1 MSIPTTIPFKR
12 RHSTF
17 DPFGANMRNHLLEIF
32 IVCLF
37 VTHSISGWSQE
48 NDNAEPTAVD
58 VEFFEKNIRPVLS
71 SECYQCHAS
80 DSKQIKGGLVLDS
93 RAGIR
98 RGGDSGPAVV
108 PKNLGESLIIDALK
122 HDSFKMPPKGKLPE
136 KVILAFETWIE
147 MGAPDPRDGGE
158 LARSKIDFDKEREH
172 WAYRPVS
179 LPAQTGLTVK
189 NTKWPNNTIDYYILA
204 RMESQGLRPSRVA
217 SKLSLIR
224 RATFDLIGLPPKPA
238 DIDAYIED
246 ESPEAFSK
254 VIERLLKS
262 PHYGERWGRYWLD
275 VARYSEDQ
283 AHTFATKPNTNGYRY
298 RDWVISAFN
307 RDMPYDQFVKLQIAG
322 DLIGP
327 TTAQPYEHIIAL
339 GFFGLGAQYYKNTD
353 REQAMADE
361 LDDRIDT
368 LTRGFLGLTVS
379 CARCHDHKFDPIP
392 TQDYYSLAGIF
403 SSSRL
408 NNTPLCDAVD
418 IKKYNDG
425 QKLIKETDNAVKKFL
440 ADHKATAAQSKVGEI
455 AKYMRAVWWYQSSS
469 VDGQSANTAEI
480 AKVNGLNEFLLKRWI
495 KFLDYKNKGRIPEL
509 NEWFA
514 VTSEDAQ
521 VTNPGSQVPQAVAAV
536 SDKFQANVISLSNVN
551 SKGVS
556 VTNLMQPAP
565 GESRKPGSPLFVTP
579 PATKVRPLVG
589 MDVDIRGATEIHL
602 YVGDAGNGRSCD
614 HADWISPRF
623 VNDAGEELMLSG
635 LPVKRSD
642 SFGGPVVNKNYQ
654 GKKIRVGGKEYPNGI
669 GVHATSTIVFDI
681 PDGYS
686 RFRAM
691 GGLDNSGSDQA
702 GGCGDQASVQFAVY
716 TESPSV
722 LPGKVG
728 NDLLTQVLGKDGPFA
743 IADGDLE
750 NFLSVELKAVLQNLR
765 DLHDNAKKNATPMY
779 AIAHAYTEG
788 TPKDMRVFVRGDPAN
803 KREIAP
809 RRFLRVLS
817 QEVPVSYAEGSGR
830 KELAEDIAA
839 DDNPLTPRVM
849 ANRIWQHHFGRG
861 IVNTPSNFGKLGD
874 PPTHP
879 ELLDHLA
886 YSFVESGWSIKDL
899 HRQIM
904 LSATYQ
910 QSADAND
917 ANSKIDADNIYLWK
931 MNRQR
936 LDIEAWRDA
945 LLDISGRLDPK
956 LAGPSTNL
964 ADANNVR
971 RTVYAKISR
980 HDLDNLLRLFDF
992 PDANISNAKRSLT
1005 TVPQQQLFVLNSP
1018 FMIAQ
1023 AKAFAA
1029 RVQQERPD
1037 SEESR
1042 ITHVF
1047 RLAYGRHPSKAEMSL
1062 AKSFLTIEET
1072 DKNQLTRWERF
1083 AQAILAANEFM
1094 YLD

>member
-1 MSIPTTIPFKR
+1 MQK
-12 RHSTF
+12 
-17 DPFGANMRNHLLEIF
+17 HLIRILVIW
-32 IVCLF
+32 LF
-37 VTHSISGWSQE
+37 VCQSISIWGQE
-48 NDNAEPTAVD
+48 TEVENPTVAG
-58 VEFFEKNIRPVLS
+58 VEFFENNIRPVLS
-71 SECYQCHAS
+71 SQCYQCHAS
-80 DSKQIKGGLVLDS
+80 DAKQIKGGLVLDT
-93 RAGIR
+93 RVGIR
-98 RGGDSGPAVV
+98 RGGDSGSAVV
-108 PKNLGESLIIDALK
+108 PNNLDESLIIGALE
-122 HDSFKMPPKGKLPE
+122 HESFKMPPKGKLPE
-136 KVILAFETWIE
+136 KVIAAFKNWIE
-147 MGAPDPRDGGE
+147 MGAPDPRDGDE
-158 LARSKIDFDKEREH
+158 LARSVIDFDKEREY
-172 WAYRPVS
+172 WAYQPVS
-179 LPAQTGLTVK
+179 LPPRPRVRDS
-189 NTKWPNNTIDYYILA
+189 KWPSNTIDYYTLA
-204 RMESQGLRPSRVA
+204 RMESQGLRPSRAA

-224 RATFDLIGLPPKPA
+224 RATFDLIGLPPKPT
-238 DIDAYIED
+238 DIDAYIQD

-254 VIERLLKS
+254 VIERLLQS

-327 TTAQPYEHIIAL
+327 TTAEPYEHIIAL

-392 TQDYYSLAGIF
+392 TQDYYSIAGIF

-408 NNTPLCDAVD
+408 NNTPLCDPGD
-418 IKKYNDG
+418 IKEYKDG
-425 QKLIKETDNAVKKFL
+425 QKLIKDTDNAIKKFL
-440 ADHKATAAQSKVGEI
+440 ADHKTTAAQSKGGEI
-455 AKYMRAVWWYQSSS
+455 ANYMRGVWLY
-469 VDGQSANTAEI
+469 QSANADGQTASTAEI
-480 AKVNGLNEFLLKRWI
+480 AKVNKLNEFLLKRWI
-495 KFLDYKNKGRIPEL
+495 KFLDQKNKGRIPEL
-509 NEWFA
+509 DEWFE
-514 VTSEDAQ
+514 VTSEDALSN
-521 VTNPGSQVPQAVAAV
+521 TPGSTVPAAV
-536 SDKFQANVISLSNVN
+536 STVCDEFQASVMALSGVD
-551 SKGVS
+551 SKGIS
-556 VTNLMQPAP
+556 VTNLIRPIP
-565 GESRKPGSPLFVTP
+565 GETAKPGSPLFVTP

-589 MDVDIRGATEIHL
+589 VDVDIRGATEIYL

-681 PDGYS
+681 PAGYS

-743 IADGDLE
+743 IADGDIE
-750 NFLSVELKAVLQNLR
+750 NFLSTELKVALQDLR
-765 DLHDNAKKNATPMY
+765 NLHDNAKKNATPMY
-779 AIAHAYTEG
+779 AIAHAYTEA

-809 RRFLRVLS
+809 RRFLQVLS
-817 QEVPVSYAEGSGR
+817 QEVPVSYVEGSGR
-830 KELAEDIAA
+830 KELAEDIASA
-839 DDNPLTPRVM
+839 DNPLTPRVM

-886 YSFVESGWSIKDL
+886 YSFVQSGWSIKDL
-899 HRQIM
+899 HREIM

-910 QSADAND
+910 QSADLNVD
-917 ANSKIDADNIYLWK
+917 NSEIDADNVYFWR
-931 MNRQR
+931 MNLRR

-945 LLDISGRLDPK
+945 LLDISGRLDPT

-980 HDLDNLLRLFDF
+980 HELDSLLRLFDF
-992 PDANISNAKRSLT
+992 PDANITNSKRSHT

-1029 RVQQERPD
+1029 RVLQEHPD

-1042 ITHVF
+1042 IDYAF
-1047 RLAYGRHPSKAEMSL
+1047 RLAYGRHSSKAETEL
-1062 AKSFLTIEET
+1062 ATSYLAIEET
-1072 DKNQLTRWERF
+1072 EKNQLTRWERF

>member
-1 MSIPTTIPFKR
+1 MLF
-12 RHSTF
+12 F
-17 DPFGANMRNHLLEIF
+17 CLL
-32 IVCLF
+32 VS
-37 VTHSISGWSQE
+37 HSICVWSQE
-48 NDNAEPTAVD
+48 TDHDKPTVAG

-71 SECYQCHAS
+71 SQCYQCHAS
-80 DSKQIKGGLVLDS
+80 DAKQIKGGLVLDS

-98 RGGDSGPAVV
+98 RGGDSGAAVV
-108 PKNLGESLIIDALK
+108 PKDLGESLIIDALK

-158 LARSKIDFDKEREH
+158 LTRSKIDFDKEREH

-179 LPAQTGLTVK
+179 LPPRPVVK
-189 NTKWPNNTIDYYILA
+189 NAKWPNNTIDYYILA
-204 RMESQGLRPSRVA
+204 RMESLGLRPSGTA
-217 SKLSLIR
+217 KKLSLIR
-224 RATFDLIGLPPKPA
+224 RATFDLIGLPPKPK

-254 VIERLLKS
+254 VIERLLQS

-322 DLIGP
+322 DLLGP
-327 TTAQPYEHIIAL
+327 TTARPYEHIIAL
-339 GFFGLGAQYYKNTD
+339 GYLGLGAQYYKNTD
-353 REQAMADE
+353 REQALADE
-361 LDDRIDT
+361 LDDRVDT

-392 TQDYYSLAGIF
+392 TQDYYSIAGIF

-408 NNTPLCDAVD
+408 NNTPLCDPGD
-418 IKKYNDG
+418 IKEYTDG
-425 QKLIKETDNAVKKFL
+425 QKLIKDTDNAVKKFL

-455 AKYMRAVWWYQSSS
+455 AKYMRAVWLFQSANAE
-469 VDGQSANTAEI
+469 GQSASSAEI
-480 AKVNGLNEFLLKRWI
+480 AKVNELNEFLLKRWI
-495 KFLDYKNKGRIPEL
+495 KFLDQKNKDRIAEL
-509 NEWFA
+509 DEWFA
-514 VTSEDAQ
+514 ATSGDALAN
-521 VTNPGSQVPQAVAAV
+521 NPGSEVPAAI
-536 SDKFQANVISLSNVN
+536 STICDEFQARVMALSGVD

-556 VTNLMQPAP
+556 VTNLIRTIP
-565 GESRKPGSPLFVTP
+565 GETAKSGSPLFVTP

-602 YVGDAGNGRSCD
+602 YVGEAGNGRSCD

-623 VNDAGEELMLSG
+623 VNDAGAELMLST

-750 NFLSVELKAVLQNLR
+750 NFLSVELKAKLQNLR

-809 RRFLRVLS
+809 RRFLQVLS
-817 QEVPVSYAEGSGR
+817 QGVPVSYAEGSGR
-830 KELAEDIAA
+830 KELAEDIASP
-839 DDNPLTPRVM
+839 DNPLTARVM
-849 ANRIWQHHFGRG
+849 ANRVWQHHFGRG
-861 IVNTPSNFGKLGD
+861 IVNTPSNFGKLGAA
-874 PPTHP
+874 PTHP

-886 YSFVESGWSIKDL
+886 YSFVQSGWSIKDL
-899 HRQIM
+899 HREIM

-910 QSADAND
+910 QSADLNAN
-917 ANSKIDADNIYLWK
+917 NSEIDADNVYFWR
-931 MNRQR
+931 MNLRR

-945 LLDISGRLDPK
+945 LLDISGRLDPA
-956 LAGPSTNL
+956 LEGPSTNL

-971 RTVYAKISR
+971 RTVYGKISR
-980 HDLDNLLRLFDF
+980 HELDNLLRLFDF
-992 PDANISNAKRSLT
+992 PDANITNSKRSQT

-1029 RVQQERPD
+1029 RVLQEHPD
-1037 SEESR
+1037 SEEGR
-1042 ITHVF
+1042 IDHAF
-1047 RLAYGRHPSKAEMSL
+1047 RLAYGRHSSKAETEL
-1062 AKSFLTIEET
+1062 AKSYLIIEET
-1072 DKNQLTRWERF
+1072 EKNQLTRWERF

>member
-1 MSIPTTIPFKR
+1 
-12 RHSTF
+12 
-17 DPFGANMRNHLLEIF
+17 MRNHLLWILF
-32 IVCLF
+32 VCLF
-37 VTHSISGWSQE
+37 VPHSICGGSQE
-48 NDNAEPTAVD
+48 TDQINPTAAG

-71 SECYQCHAS
+71 NHCYQCHAS
-80 DSKQIKGGLVLDS
+80 DAKQIKGGLVLDS

-108 PKNLGESLIIDALK
+108 PKNLSESLIVDALK
-122 HDSFKMPPKGKLPE
+122 HDSFKMPPKGKLPD
-136 KVILAFETWIE
+136 KVISAFESWIE

-158 LARSKIDFDKEREH
+158 VARSDIDFDKEREH

-179 LPAQTGLTVK
+179 RTPRPDVRDK
-189 NTKWPNNTIDYYILA
+189 KWPNNTIDYYILD
-204 RMESQGLRPSRVA
+204 RMESKGLRPSRTA

-238 DIDAYIED
+238 DVDAYLQD

-254 VIERLLKS
+254 VVERLLQS

-327 TTAQPYEHIIAL
+327 TTERPFEHIIAL
-339 GFFGLGAQYYKNTD
+339 GYFGLGAQYYKNTD
-353 REQAMADE
+353 REQALADE
-361 LDDRIDT
+361 LDDRVDT

-392 TQDYYSLAGIF
+392 TRDYYSIAGIF

-408 NNTPLCDAVD
+408 NNTPLCDPVD
-418 IKKYNDG
+418 IKEYNDG
-425 QKLIKETDNAVKKFL
+425 QKLIKETDGAVKKFL
-440 ADHKATAAQSKVGEI
+440 TDYKAMSAQSKVGEI
-455 AKYMRAVWWYQSSS
+455 GKYMRAVWRFQLSSI
-469 VDGQSANTAEI
+469 DGKTANAAEI
-480 AKVNGLNEFLLKRWI
+480 AKATGVNEFILKRWI
-495 KFLDYKNKGRIPEL
+495 QFLDPKNKSRIPEL
-509 NEWFA
+509 APWFA
-514 VTSEDAQ
+514 VVPKISQATDAI
-521 VTNPGSQVPQAVAAV
+521 PEEVAAV
-536 SDKFQANVISLSNVN
+536 CDEFQARVISLANVN
-551 SKGVS
+551 SNGVS
-556 VTNLMQPAP
+556 VTNLLQPVP
-565 GESRKPGSPLFVTP
+565 GESPKPGSPLFVTP
-579 PATKVRPLVG
+579 AATKVRPLVG
-589 MDVDIRGATEIHL
+589 IDVDLRGAKEIYL

-614 HADWISPRF
+614 HADWIAPRF
-623 VNDAGEELMLSG
+623 VNDAGEELMLSE
-635 LPVKRSD
+635 LKIKRSD
-642 SFGGPVVNKNYQ
+642 SFGGPVVNKSYQ
-654 GKKIRVGGKEYPNGI
+654 GKKIRVGGKEYANGI

-686 RFRAM
+686 KFKAM

-716 TESPSV
+716 TQTPSV

-728 NDLLTQVLGKDGPFA
+728 NDLLTHVLGKDGPFS
-743 IADGDLE
+743 IADGDIE
-750 NFLSVELKAVLQNLR
+750 KSLSADLKAELQHLR
-765 DLHDNAKKNATPMY
+765 TLNDTAKKNAPPMY

-809 RRFLRVLS
+809 RRFLQVLS
-817 QEVPVSYAEGSGR
+817 QEVPVAYVEGSGR
-830 KELAEDIAA
+830 KELADDIASA
-839 DDNPLTPRVM
+839 DNPLTPRVM

-874 PPTHP
+874 APTHP
-879 ELLDHLA
+879 NLLDHLA
-886 YSFVESGWSIKDL
+886 YSFVQSGWSIKDL
-899 HRQIM
+899 HREIM

-917 ANSKIDADNIYLWK
+917 ANLEIDADNVYFWR

-936 LDIEAWRDA
+936 LDIEAWRDS
-945 LLDISGRLDPK
+945 LLDISGRLDST
-956 LAGPSTNL
+956 LTGPSTNL

-980 HDLDNLLRLFDF
+980 HELDNLLRLFDF
-992 PDANISNAKRSLT
+992 PDANITNAKRSQT

-1018 FMIAQ
+1018 FMITQ
-1023 AKAFAA
+1023 AKALAA
-1029 RVQQERPD
+1029 RVHQEHPD
-1037 SEESR
+1037 SQESR
-1042 ITHVF
+1042 ITYVF
-1047 RLAYGRHPSKAEMSL
+1047 RLAYGRYPSKAEMDL
-1062 AKSFLTIEET
+1062 ATTYLTTKET
-1072 DKNQLTRWERF
+1072 EKNQLTRWERF

>member
-1 MSIPTTIPFKR
+1 
-12 RHSTF
+12 
-17 DPFGANMRNHLLEIF
+17 MRKHF
-32 IVCLF
+32 IRILVICLF
-37 VTHSISGWSQE
+37 VCQSIFIRAQE
-48 NDNAEPTAVD
+48 PNAEKPTAAG
-58 VEFFEKNIRPVLS
+58 VEFFEKNIRPVLTS
-71 SECYQCHAS
+71 QCYQCHSS
-80 DSKQIKGGLVLDS
+80 DADQIKGGLVLDT

-98 RGGDSGPAVV
+98 RGGDSGSAVV
-108 PKNLGESLIIDALK
+108 PNKLDESLIIDALE
-122 HDSFKMPPKGKLPE
+122 HESFKMPPKGKLPE
-136 KVILAFETWIE
+136 KVITAFKKWIE
-147 MGAPDPRDGGE
+147 MGAPDPRDGGDLVRAE
-158 LARSKIDFDKEREH
+158 IDFGKEREY
-172 WAYRPVS
+172 WAYQAVKLPTRPR
-179 LPAQTGLTVK
+179 VK
-189 NTKWPNNTIDYYILA
+189 DSKWPRNAIDYYTLS
-204 RMESQGLRPSRVA
+204 RMESEGLRPSRVA

-224 RATFDLIGLPPKPA
+224 RATFDLIGLPPKPS
-238 DIDAYIED
+238 DIDAYMMD
-246 ESPEAFSK
+246 NSPEAFSK

-392 TQDYYSLAGIF
+392 TQDYYSIAGIF

-408 NNTPLCDAVD
+408 NNTPLCDPVD
-418 IKKYNDG
+418 IKQYNDG
-425 QKLIKETDNAVKKFL
+425 QKLIKDTDNAVKKFL
-440 ADHKATAAQSKVGEI
+440 AEHKTIASQSKVGEI
-455 AKYMRAVWWYQSSS
+455 AKYMRAVWLYRSVS
-469 VDGQSANTAEI
+469 VDGQPASTSEF
-480 AKVNGLNEFLLKRWI
+480 AKSREVNEFLLKRWI
-495 KFLDYKNKGRIPEL
+495 EFLDQKNKGRIPEL
-509 NEWFA
+509 DEWFK
-514 VTSEDAQ
+514 VTTEDVAANNPVSE
-521 VTNPGSQVPQAVAAV
+521 VPAAV
-536 SDKFQANVISLSNVN
+536 SKVSDEFQASVMALSGVDV
-551 SKGVS
+551 KGVS
-556 VTNLMQPAP
+556 VTNLIRSIP
-565 GESRKPGSPLFVTP
+565 GETAKPGAPLFVSP

-589 MDVDIRGATEIHL
+589 LDVDIRGATEIHL

-614 HADWISPRF
+614 HADWISPRL

-635 LPVKRSD
+635 QQVKRSE
-642 SFGGPVVNKNYQ
+642 SFGGPVMNKNYQ

-669 GVHATSTIVFDI
+669 GVHAVSTIVFDV

-702 GGCGDQASVQFAVY
+702 GGCGDSASVQFAVY
-716 TESPSV
+716 TQSPSV
-722 LPGKVG
+722 LPDKVG

-743 IADGDLE
+743 IADADLE
-750 NFLSVELKAVLQNLR
+750 NFLSVEMKAGLQNLR
-765 DLHDNAKKNATPMY
+765 DLNDNAKKNATPMY

-809 RRFLRVLS
+809 RRFLQVLS
-817 QEVPVSYAEGSGR
+817 PEIPVSYVDGSGR
-830 KELAEDIAA
+830 KELAEDIASS
-839 DDNPLTPRVM
+839 DNPLTARVM

-886 YSFVESGWSIKDL
+886 YSFVQSGWSIKNL
-899 HRQIM
+899 HREIM
-904 LSATYQ
+904 LSSTYQ
-910 QSADAND
+910 QSADPNVN
-917 ANSKIDADNIYLWK
+917 NSEIDADNMYFWRT
-931 MNRQR
+931 NRRR

-945 LLDISGRLDPK
+945 LLDISGRLDPT
-956 LAGPSTNL
+956 LTGPSTNL

-980 HDLDNLLRLFDF
+980 HELDNLLRLFDF
-992 PDANISNAKRSLT
+992 PDANITNSKRSQT

-1029 RVQQERPD
+1029 RVLQEQPD
-1037 SEESR
+1037 SQESQ
-1042 ITHVF
+1042 IDHAF
-1047 RLAYGRHPSKAEMSL
+1047 RLAYGRHSSQAEMEL
-1062 AKSFLTIEET
+1062 AKSYLVIEET
-1072 DKNQLTRWERF
+1072 EKNQLTRWERF

>member
-1 MSIPTTIPFKR
+1 MKT
-12 RHSTF
+12 
-17 DPFGANMRNHLLEIF
+17 LLF
-32 IVCLF
+32 CLI
-37 VTHSISGWSQE
+37 VTHSLSVLSQE
-48 NDNAEPTAVD
+48 TDIEELTVD
-58 VEFFEKNIRPVLS
+58 GVEFFEKNIRPVLS
-71 SECYQCHAS
+71 SQCYQCHAS

-93 RAGIR
+93 RAGMR

-108 PKNLGESLIIDALK
+108 PKDIDESLIIDALK
-122 HDSFKMPPKGKLPE
+122 HESFKMPPKGKLSD
-136 KVILAFETWIE
+136 KVISVFETWIE

-158 LARSKIDFDKEREH
+158 LTRSKIDFDKEREH

-179 LPAQTGLTVK
+179 LSPRPVVK
-189 NTKWPNNTIDYYILA
+189 NSKWPKNTIDYYTLA
-204 RMESQGLRPSRVA
+204 RMESRGLQPSSMA
-217 SKLSLIR
+217 NKLALIR

-238 DIDAYIED
+238 DIDTYIQD
-246 ESPEAFSK
+246 ESAEAFSK
-254 VIERLLKS
+254 VIDRLLQS
-262 PHYGERWGRYWLD
+262 SHYGERWGRYWLD

-322 DLIGP
+322 DLLGP

-339 GFFGLGAQYYKNTD
+339 GYFGLGAQYYKNTD
-353 REQAMADE
+353 REQALADE
-361 LDDRIDT
+361 LDDRVDT

-392 TQDYYSLAGIF
+392 TQDYYSIAGIF

-408 NNTPLCDAVD
+408 NNTPLCEPVD
-418 IKKYNDG
+418 VKKYDDG
-425 QKLIKETDNAVKKFL
+425 QKLIKAADNAVKKFL
-440 ADHKATAAQSKVGEI
+440 AEHKATAAQSKVGEI
-455 AKYMRAVWWYQSSS
+455 AQYMRAVWRFQASNAG
-469 VDGQSANTAEI
+469 DQSASTAEV
-480 AKVNGLNEFLLKRWI
+480 AKVTGVNEFLLKRWI
-495 KFLDYKNKGRIPEL
+495 KFLDQKNKGGIPEL
-509 NEWFA
+509 DGWFA
-514 VTSEDAQ
+514 LTSEVA
-521 VTNPGSQVPQAVAAV
+521 PAEKPVAAIPELV
-536 SDKFQANVISLSNVN
+536 SAVCDKFQAHVISLSNVN
-551 SKGVS
+551 GKGVS
-556 VTNLMQPAP
+556 VTNLTIPVP
-565 GESRKPGSPLFVTP
+565 GQTPKPGSPLFVTP

-589 MDVDIRGATEIHL
+589 LDVDIQGAKEIHL
-602 YVGDAGNGRSCD
+602 YVGDGGNGQSCD
-614 HADWISPRF
+614 HADWISPRL
-623 VNDAGEELMLSG
+623 VNAAGDELMLSE
-635 LPVKRSD
+635 LTIKRSD
-642 SFGGPVVNKNYQ
+642 SFGGPVLNKNYQ

-669 GVHATSTIVFDI
+669 GVHATSTIVFDV
-681 PDGYS
+681 PAGYT
-686 RFRAM
+686 RFMAM
-691 GGLDNSGSDQA
+691 GGLDESGSGQA

-716 TESPSV
+716 TETPSV
-722 LPGKVG
+722 LPSNVG
-728 NDLLTQVLGKDGPFA
+728 NDLLSKVLGKDGPFA
-743 IADGDLE
+743 IADGDVE
-750 NFLSVELKAVLQNLR
+750 KFLSVDSKAGLLALR
-765 DLHDNAKKNATPMY
+765 KMHDVAKKNAAPMY

-809 RRFLRVLS
+809 RRFLQVFS
-817 QEVPVSYAEGSGR
+817 EEVPVSYVEGSGR
-830 KELAEDIAA
+830 KELAEDIASV
-839 DDNPLTPRVM
+839 DNPLTPRVM

-874 PPTHP
+874 APTHP

-886 YSFVESGWSIKDL
+886 YSFLQSGWSIKDL
-899 HRQIM
+899 HRKIM

-910 QSADAND
+910 QSADSND
-917 ANSKIDADNIYLWK
+917 ANTEIDADNVYFWR

-945 LLDISGRLDPK
+945 LLDISGRLDPA
-956 LAGPSTNL
+956 LEGPSTNL

-992 PDANISNAKRSLT
+992 PDANISNAKRTQT

-1029 RVQQERPD
+1029 RVHQEYPD

-1042 ITHVF
+1042 INHAF
-1047 RLAYGRHPSKAEMSL
+1047 RLAYGRHPSKVEMAL
-1062 AKSFLTIEET
+1062 ANSYLIIEET
-1072 DKNQLTRWERF
+1072 EKNQLTRWERF